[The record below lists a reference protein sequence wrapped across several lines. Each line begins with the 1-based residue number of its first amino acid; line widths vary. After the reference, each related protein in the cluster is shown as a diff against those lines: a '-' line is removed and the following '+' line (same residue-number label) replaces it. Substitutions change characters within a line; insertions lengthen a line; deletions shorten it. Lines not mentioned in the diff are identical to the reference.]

1 MAQIDVPHFCAEAG
15 HDLLDTETEADG
27 HFAFV
32 IRKRA

>member
-15 HDLLDTETEADG
+15 HDLLDTLQADG

>member
-15 HDLLDTETEADG
+15 HDLLDSAEADG